1 MILQTLCTRQSNLK
15 KIIDRRLFSYYMK
28 RPDPCSSL
36 YSKNSTYTLRPSN
49 RSVTSDSSVTLPS
62 WFMTMSNS
70 TPVAYAQQ
78 FIISFHEFTGTPW
91 WATIMLS
98 AVALRLVI
106 TLPLTIFQHYNNS
119 KVENLSIEFQSTVV
133 EIQKEVVKAVK
144 LNRWPENKAKRVY
157 NKAVKKYWNE
167 MIVKENC
174 HPAKSTIVV
183 WVQLPLWICMSIA
196 TRNLT
201 LMLPP
206 SDDAVIRFYELTEGG
221 ILWFS
226 NLTAIDSTMCLPLI
240 MCLSNLLII
249 EVQTQSRNKEPTR
262 NQKIIA
268 NIFRGLTIIMM
279 PLSCFLPSGV
289 TLYWTASSI
298 YGLSQNLFLLSP
310 QVRKCCGIPKTPYNN
325 EHPYKYILH
334 KTKSKLRIS

>member
-106 TLPLTIFQHYNNS
+106 TLPLTIFQVG
-119 KVENLSIEFQSTVV
+119 KIL
-133 EIQKEVVKAVK
+133 
-144 LNRWPENKAKRVY
+144 L
-157 NKAVKKYWNE
+157 
-167 MIVKENC
+167 M
-174 HPAKSTIVV
+174 KSY
-183 WVQLPLWICMSIA
+183 S
-196 TRNLT
+196 
-201 LMLPP
+201 
-206 SDDAVIRFYELTEGG
+206 
-221 ILWFS
+221 
-226 NLTAIDSTMCLPLI
+226 
-240 MCLSNLLII
+240 
-249 EVQTQSRNKEPTR
+249 
-262 NQKIIA
+262 
-268 NIFRGLTIIMM
+268 
-279 PLSCFLPSGV
+279 
-289 TLYWTASSI
+289 
-298 YGLSQNLFLLSP
+298 
-310 QVRKCCGIPKTPYNN
+310 
-325 EHPYKYILH
+325 
-334 KTKSKLRIS
+334 